1 VPRDAGDA
9 KIAARSTLIHYDSA
23 GKEMKTPVRV
33 TITGAAG
40 QIGYQLAFR
49 IASGQML
56 GADQPVILQLLEI
69 APALPALNGVVMEL
83 HDCAFATVAGIVATD
98 DPNVAFKDSD
108 YALLVGA
115 RPRGPG
121 MERKDLLEANAAI
134 FSVQGKAINDHAG
147 RDIRVLVVGNPAN
160 TNALITQSN
169 APDINPQNFTAM
181 TRLDHNRAKAQL
193 ANKTDSHVTDISCM
207 TIWGNH
213 SATQYPDIH
222 HASVKGQAAT
232 ELVDESWLSDEFIP
246 LVQQRGA
253 AIIKARGAS
262 SAASAASA
270 AINHMHDW
278 ALGTANDDWVSM
290 AIPADGS
297 YGIEPGIIY
306 SYPVRCSGGNYEI
319 VQDLAISDF
328 SRERMSATEVELR
341 EERAAIEGLL

>member
-1 VPRDAGDA
+1 
-9 KIAARSTLIHYDSA
+9 
-23 GKEMKTPVRV
+23 MKSPVRV

-56 GADQPVILQLLEI
+56 GNDQPVILQLLEI
-69 APALPALNGVVMEL
+69 PPALDALKGVVMEL
-83 HDCAFATVAGIVATD
+83 DDCAFDTLAGIIATD
-98 DPNVAFKDSD
+98 DPNAAFQDTD

-134 FSVQGKAINDHAG
+134 FSVQGKAINDHAS

-160 TNALITQSN
+160 TNALIASSN
-169 APDINPQNFTAM
+169 APDIDGGNFTAM
-181 TRLDHNRAKAQL
+181 TRLDHNRASAQL
-193 ANKTDSHVTDISCM
+193 AAKTGNHVSDIRCM

-213 SATQYPDIH
+213 SATQYPDIN
-222 HASVKGQAAT
+222 HASVSGKPAA
-232 ELVDESWLSDEFIP
+232 ELVDQAWLSDTFIP
-246 LVQQRGA
+246 VVQQRGA

-270 AINHMHDW
+270 AIDHMHDW
-278 ALGTANDDWVSM
+278 VLGTPDDDWVSM

-297 YGIEPGIIY
+297 YGIEPGVIY

-319 VQDLAISDF
+319 VQGLEIDDF
-328 SRERMSATEVELR
+328 SRARMDATAAELR
-341 EERAAIEGLL
+341 EERAAIESLL